1 MLRRHLNSTAGETVG
16 PTNYCDNAVVDR
28 TSAKCIAL
36 FFSGSSHISAGEMV
50 DICMCVDVTL
60 SILIDTCTIDNRPTV
75 RLE

>member
-60 SILIDTCTIDNRPTV
+60 ILTRVKKNHDD
-75 RLE
+75 

>member
-16 PTNYCDNAVVDR
+16 SPDYCDNTVVGR
-28 TSAKCIAL
+28 TGTKCIAL

-60 SILIDTCTIDNRPTV
+60 ILTRVKKNHDD
-75 RLE
+75 